1 MFWGFPQLKNPR
13 NPAARLPWGSQSR
26 DAVPLWP
33 PKSQGTAEYFA
44 TAAVAGYNTWA
55 PKAMGGSILISGWLE
70 DLGVSEKNASNYPK
84 DAWLIDSKLGW
95 TRTQSETI
103 NTRLVGGFNPPWK
116 ILVSWADDSQ
126 YMENK
131 KCSKPPTS
139 SCRDPEIKPSR
150 SKGSKA
156 KDPKDPPLRACCCRT
171 KPGRSWTRRLTGGS
185 EVPPKW
191 AFLGSHCI

>member
-1 MFWGFPQLKNPR
+1 MR
-13 NPAARLPWGSQSR
+13 IPWGSQSR

-55 PKAMGGSILISGWLE
+55 PKAMGGSILISRWLE

-103 NTRLVGGFNPPWK
+103 NTRLVGGFNPPEKYWSVGLMIPNIWK
-116 ILVSWADDSQ
+116 IKNVPNHQPVHVATRKSNHPGQKGQKQKTQKTHHCEHAAVAQNPGARERDGSPA
-126 YMENK
+126 EV
-131 KCSKPPTS
+131 KCHPN
-139 SCRDPEIKPSR
+139 EPSLAVIVHR
-150 SKGSKA
+150 
-156 KDPKDPPLRACCCRT
+156 
-171 KPGRSWTRRLTGGS
+171 
-185 EVPPKW
+185 
-191 AFLGSHCI
+191 CI